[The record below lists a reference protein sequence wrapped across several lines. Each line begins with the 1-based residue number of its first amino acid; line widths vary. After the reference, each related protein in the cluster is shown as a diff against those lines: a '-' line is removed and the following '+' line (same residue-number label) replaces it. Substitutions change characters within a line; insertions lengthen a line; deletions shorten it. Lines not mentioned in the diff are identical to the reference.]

1 MHPAFSA
8 KRALFFCFLAVFTA
22 VGNLAAQNPAV
33 LQTVTP
39 YSRFGLGELNALS
52 GPINQGL
59 GGGGIGL
66 RNDSLLPIYINHANP
81 ASLTALPITT
91 YEVSM
96 VSNTVQLQNA
106 TSTGTFNR
114 TSLGQMTLAFPV
126 TSWWG
131 ASLGFAPYS
140 TVGYNVVNSAVEP
153 NIGPVTYKYQGS
165 GGVNQVYTSQ
175 AFRPF
180 AGLAKRYQLSD
191 KYEMQRRA
199 ADTTAMKTKMARLNA
214 LGNISIGVQ
223 LSYLFGAT
231 NNVRRDE
238 FPDSLFSYNSR
249 INRSILF
256 RDVYATFGL
265 QYSFIFHK
273 ALNPIYENLPD
284 SAVTGKSV
292 FKNTFTYVANGK
304 TQDAP
309 LFVKRKG
316 IRGTVGLVFAPA
328 TELTVSYELL
338 ADRYKLSSGR
348 ELILDTVLYYKG
360 VPGRVNMPPMFGV
373 GFALKR
379 DYRWLFQADVMAQQ
393 WGSLTILD
401 VNPGLRNSLRAT
413 AGFQIQPKPAGRGNF
428 FTAVQYRIGARYHQ
442 TSLQFNNV
450 GLNEMAVNLGFAFP
464 LPYRT
469 RLGEPVSRVSLALE
483 AGQRGTIENNLV
495 KESFFRVSLGV
506 TINDKWFNRY
516 RFD

>member
-1 MHPAFSA
+1 MHPTFSA
-8 KRALFFCFLAVFTA
+8 KRTLFFCFLAVFFS
-22 VGNLAAQNPAV
+22 VDNLTAQNPAV
-33 LQTVTP
+33 LQTVSP
-39 YSRFGLGELNALS
+39 YSRFGLGELNYLA
-52 GPINQGL
+52 GPVNQGL

-81 ASLTALPITT
+81 ASLTSVPITT
-91 YEVSM
+91 YEISL

-126 TSWWG
+126 KPWWG

-140 TVGYNVVNSAVEP
+140 TVGYNVVNSAEEP
-153 NIGPVTYKYQGS
+153 NIGTVTYKYQGS
-165 GGVNQVYTSQ
+165 GGINQVYTSH

-180 AGLAKRYQLSD
+180 TGLAKRYQLSD
-191 KYEMQRRA
+191 KYELQRRA
-199 ADTTAMKTKMARLNA
+199 GDTTAMKTKMARLNA

-223 LSYLFGAT
+223 VSYLFGAT

-238 FPDSLFSYNSR
+238 FPDSLFSYNTR
-249 INRSILF
+249 VTRSILF

-265 QYSFIFHK
+265 QYGFIFHK

-284 SAVTGKSV
+284 SAVTDKSV
-292 FKNTFTYVANGK
+292 FKNTFTYTAGGK
-304 TQDAP
+304 SQTAP
-309 LFVKRKG
+309 LFVKRNG
-316 IRGTVGLVFAPA
+316 IRGTFGLVFAPA
-328 TELTVSYELL
+328 TELTVSYQLL
-338 ADRYKLSSGR
+338 ADRYKISNGGER
-348 ELILDTVLYYKG
+348 ILDTVLNFNG
-360 VPGRVNMPPMFGV
+360 IPGRVRMPPMFGV
-373 GFALKR
+373 GFAFKR
-379 DYRWLFQADVMAQQ
+379 DYRWMFQADLMAQQ

-428 FTAVQYRIGARYHQ
+428 FTAIQYRIGARYHQ
-442 TSLQFNNV
+442 TSLTFNNV
-450 GLNEMAVNLGFAFP
+450 GLNEVAVNLGFAFP